1 MTAVRSRVRGEKGM
15 RKGKP
20 TFKLYRPIWDR
31 SKKVG
36 TGRWGISDQSGHLE
50 QPGKVRVGVHKRVIV
65 NMNKATLVSD
75 P

>member
-1 MTAVRSRVRGEKGM
+1 MERGWRE
-15 RKGKP
+15 RKP
-20 TFKLYRPIWDR
+20 TSKLYRPIWDR

-50 QPGKVRVGVHKRVIV
+50 QPGKVIVGVHERVIV
-65 NMNKATLVSD
+65 NMNEATLVSD